1 MKWLI
6 LMGGRSDV
14 DSITTLLLLHLG
26 GLAYTTI
33 TTSITTRLKVVPE
46 YGLAY
51 TIYCICSNTTQ

>member
-1 MKWLI
+1 
-6 LMGGRSDV
+6 MGGRSGV